1 ALRAARAH
9 QARAPGVVPRARAP
23 GAGRRAEPERSGHV
37 RGAHRRQLRR
47 QFRCR
52 AAAHAREYA
61 WRTHRSGAAPHVAR
75 GGRRMSL
82 SQLVPM
88 SIKGL
93 MLDPVSNSPIVVLKD
108 DEEKFFLPIWV
119 GIFEANAIALQL
131 ENVTTPRPMTH
142 DLLKNMI
149 AELDGR
155 VTRVVINDLRD
166 STFFA
171 QIRVITGQRTLELDA
186 RPSDAIALALRVEA
200 PIFVAQTVL
209 EQAQTI
215 TPESADDE
223 EKVKKWFEQLGP
235 DELGKYKM

>member
-1 ALRAARAH
+1 
-9 QARAPGVVPRARAP
+9 
-23 GAGRRAEPERSGHV
+23 
-37 RGAHRRQLRR
+37 
-47 QFRCR
+47 
-52 AAAHAREYA
+52 
-61 WRTHRSGAAPHVAR
+61 
-75 GGRRMSL
+75 MSL

-108 DEEKFFLPIWV
+108 EDEKFFLPIWV

-149 AELDGR
+149 AELDGH

-171 QIRVITGQRTLELDA
+171 QIRVIAGQRTLELDA

-215 TPESADDE
+215 TPDSEDVDE
-223 EKVKKWFEQLGP
+223 RTKKLFEQL
-235 DELGKYKM
+235 DVEDLGKYKM

>member
-1 ALRAARAH
+1 M
-9 QARAPGVVPRARAP
+9 
-23 GAGRRAEPERSGHV
+23 
-37 RGAHRRQLRR
+37 
-47 QFRCR
+47 
-52 AAAHAREYA
+52 
-61 WRTHRSGAAPHVAR
+61 T
-75 GGRRMSL
+75 
-82 SQLVPM
+82 QLVPM

-108 DEEKFFLPIWV
+108 DDEKFFLPIWV

-131 ENVTTPRPMTH
+131 ENVSTPRPMTH
-142 DLLKNMI
+142 DLLKNVLG
-149 AELDGR
+149 ELDAH
-155 VTRVVINDLRD
+155 VTRVVINDLRE

-171 QIRVITGQRTLELDA
+171 QIRVNTAGRTLEIDA

-209 EQAQTI
+209 DQAQTI
-215 TPESADDE
+215 TPDASGDDE